1 VKQLRGKRRAL
12 AAVHVIALQVE
23 SALQITWHSSGE
35 VTPEVLEVI
44 WSAGQLVF
52 PSKQEG

>member
-1 VKQLRGKRRAL
+1 M
-12 AAVHVIALQVE
+12 IASGISDE
-23 SALQITWHSSGE
+23 PKDMTWHSSGE